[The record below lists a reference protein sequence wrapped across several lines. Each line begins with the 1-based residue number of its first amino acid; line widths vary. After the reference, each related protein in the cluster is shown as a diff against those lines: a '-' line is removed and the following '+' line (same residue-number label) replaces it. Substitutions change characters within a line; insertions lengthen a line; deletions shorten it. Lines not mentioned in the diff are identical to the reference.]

1 MRVVRLLLLGIA
13 FVPRLIAAFSPVSTL
28 TPTLGQILFSFFL
41 PTEAAT
47 SAGVYDSNGLLIR
60 TLWSNQHYPAGS
72 RVATWDGKGDTGNVV
87 AAGTYNIRLF
97 YNNVTFTWG
106 VIGDTSLS
114 WTDANSWDAQSK
126 LPVDMAITGTTAYT
140 ANAYSEGGKNAS
152 SFALTT
158 PQQPTAL
165 MSPGYLDE
173 YQYVASDGNNVY
185 FAQVGSGWPAS
196 VPYVMAWSV
205 ASKAY
210 YTFPSSVKPTDGT
223 TVPSVI
229 DQGNLA
235 GGIAVQ
241 TKGNLLAVSHK
252 ATNQI
257 VLFDKT
263 SGAQLSTLSVP
274 SPGRMAFEPD
284 GTLWVISGADV
295 LRLTISLASTGY
307 VYDTNASLIGLMA
320 PLTVAVDLATSNVLV
335 ADGGSAQQVKT
346 FNEVGDM
353 ISTYGAAGG
362 YTDCSPT
369 VTKTRLWLDDTAG
382 KGYTQQTLLAVQ
394 PDSSFWVGDPGNAR
408 ILHIS
413 AQGQYI
419 EEISFLRYLYYV
431 AVDHANPSRVF
442 ADALEFSLNYST
454 PIIPGDGGGQ
464 SWSLVRNWAA
474 CTPASYTGQSGFRFA
489 QVQTLPNGLTYGL
502 IWNATGPHNELAQ
515 LPTTGPLKFSGQF
528 LSPTAWTFQFFDHSS
543 NLAWWTATA
552 TVQTANSAPLTG
564 YDANNWPTWGPAVT
578 VASVPN
584 TTITTPGYPTALTP
598 NGYGGWGETFPPIA
612 TTGGYYPTYQTAI
625 STPGQDHHLGA
636 VLKGGTNWAWMAA
649 PGANLTAPDG
659 HGTFTD
665 NQPFGGHGGI
675 AAFSE
680 GRFILQGYDGQWGTY
695 ASQWMLWSEAGALIG
710 QFGHGFPTPA
720 PVDGTEYPSAAGN
733 IWTMTTATSGNEI
746 YLYNSD
752 EGYHPGIHQWR
763 ISGLDSI
770 HELSG
775 RAPLGGTTM
784 LQ

>member
-13 FVPRLIAAFSPVSTL
+13 FFPRLIAAFSPVSTL
-28 TPTLGQILFSFFL
+28 TPTPGQILFSFFL

-47 SAGVYDSNGLLIR
+47 SAVVYDLNGLLIR

-72 RVATWDGKGDTGNVV
+72 RVANWDGKDDTGNVV
-87 AAGTYNIRLF
+87 AAGTYQIRLF
-97 YNNVTFTWG
+97 YNNVTYTWG
-106 VIGDTSLS
+106 VIGDTSTS
-114 WTDANSWDAQSK
+114 WTAPNSWDAQSK
-126 LPVDMAITGTTAYT
+126 LPVDMAIAGGIAYT

-152 SFALTT
+152 SFALAA

-165 MSPGYLDE
+165 NSAGYLDE
-173 YQYVASDGNNVY
+173 DQYVTTDGINVY

-196 VPYVMAWSV
+196 VPYVMAWNV
-205 ASKAY
+205 AANGY
-210 YTFPSSVKPTDGT
+210 YVFPSGVVPTDGT
-223 TVPSVI
+223 KVTSVI
-229 DQGNLA
+229 DQGNVA
-235 GGIAVQ
+235 AGIAVQ
-241 TKGNLLAVSHK
+241 TTGNILAVSH
-252 ATNQI
+252 AAANQI
-257 VLFDKT
+257 MLFDKT
-263 SGAQLSTLSVP
+263 SGAQLSTISVP
-274 SPGRMAFEPD
+274 SPGRMAYSPA
-284 GTLWVISGADV
+284 GVLWYISNATVTNGSVTLP
-295 LRLTISLASTGY
+295 
-307 VYDTNASLIGLMA
+307 GLVA
-320 PLTVAVDLATSNVLV
+320 PLTVAIDPATSNVLV
-335 ADGGSAQQVKT
+335 ADGGSSQQVKT
-346 FNEVGDM
+346 FNAAGVLL
-353 ISTYGAAGG
+353 STYGTLGG

-369 VTKTRLWLDDTAG
+369 VSKTRLWLDNTAG
-382 KGYTQQTLLAVQ
+382 VGYTTQTLLAVA

-413 AQGQYI
+413 AAGAYI

-431 AVDHANPSRVF
+431 AIDHQNPTRVF
-442 ADALEFSLNYST
+442 ADALEYTVDYSRS
-454 PIIPGDGGGQ
+454 IQPGDGGNPTWAL
-464 SWSLVRNWAA
+464 SRNWAA
-474 CTPASYTGQSGFRFA
+474 CVPTGYTGQFGFRFS
-489 QVQTLPNGLTYGL
+489 QVQTLPNGLTYAMTSSL
-502 IWNATGPHNELAQ
+502 TGPYNQLAQ
-515 LPTTGPLKFSGQF
+515 LPATGPLRFSGQ
-528 LSPTAWTFQFFDHSS
+528 LLTPTQYVFQFFDHSG
-543 NLAWWTATA
+543 NLAYWNFTTINNVA
-552 TVQTANSAPLTG
+552 VQVAYSSPLTG
-564 YDANNWPTWGPAVT
+564 YDANNWPTYGPAVT

-584 TTITTPGYPTALTP
+584 TAGTITP
-598 NGYGGWGETFPPIA
+598 NGYSGWGQWFAPIP

-625 STPGQDHHLGA
+625 STPGQDRHLGA
-636 VLKGGTNWAWMAA
+636 VLAGGKNWSWVAA
-649 PGANLTAPDG
+649 PGAILAAPDG

-665 NQPFGGHGGI
+665 IQPFGGHGGI

-733 IWTMTTATSGNEI
+733 IWTMTTATNGNEI

-770 HELSG
+770 HELAG

>member
-1 MRVVRLLLLGIA
+1 MLLLGIA
-13 FVPRLIAAFSPVSTL
+13 FFPRLIAAFSPVSTL
-28 TPTLGQILFSFFL
+28 TPTPGQILFSFFL

-47 SAGVYDSNGLLIR
+47 SAGVYDLNGLLIR

-72 RVATWDGKGDTGNVV
+72 RVANWDGKDDTGNVV
-87 AAGTYNIRLF
+87 AAGTYQIRLF
-97 YNNVTFTWG
+97 YNNVTYTWG
-106 VIGDTSLS
+106 VIGDTSTS
-114 WTDANSWDAQSK
+114 WTAPNSWDAQSK
-126 LPVDMAITGTTAYT
+126 LPVDMAIAGGIAYT

-152 SFALTT
+152 SFALAA

-173 YQYVASDGNNVY
+173 DQYVASDGINVY
-185 FAQVGSGWPAS
+185 FAQVSDAPGWAAS
-196 VPYVMAWSV
+196 VPYVMAWNI

-210 YTFPSSVKPTDGT
+210 YTFPSGMTPTDGT
-223 TVPSVI
+223 KATSVI
-229 DQGNLA
+229 DQGNVA

-241 TKGNLLAVSHK
+241 TTGNILALSH
-252 ATNQI
+252 AAANQI

-263 SGAQLSTLSVP
+263 TGATLQIETLP

-284 GTLWVISGADV
+284 GSLWAISG
-295 LRLTISLASTGY
+295 ISVINISGVGGSNKIVTTLP
-307 VYDTNASLIGLMA
+307 GLVA
-320 PLTVAVDLATSNVLV
+320 PLTVAVDPATSNILV
-335 ADGGSAQQVKT
+335 ADGGSSQQVKT
-346 FNEVGDM
+346 FSENGVLL
-353 ISTYGAAGG
+353 STYGTLGG

-369 VTKTRLWLDDTAG
+369 VSKTRLWLDNTAG
-382 KGYTQQTLLAVQ
+382 VGYTTQTLLAVA
-394 PDSSFWVGDPGNAR
+394 PDSSYWIGDPGNAR

-413 AQGQYI
+413 STGVYI

-431 AVDHANPSRVF
+431 AVDHQASSRVF
-442 ADALEFSLNYST
+442 ADALEFAVNYSV
-454 PIIPGDGGGQ
+454 PIVSGDGGGG
-464 SWSLVRNWAA
+464 SWQLVRNWAA
-474 CTPASYTGQSGFRFA
+474 CVPASYTGQFGFRFA
-489 QVQTLPNGLTYGL
+489 QAQTLPNGLTYAL
-502 IWNATGPHNELAQ
+502 VWNATGPYNELAQ
-515 LPTTGPLKFSGQF
+515 LPATGPLKFSGQF
-528 LSPTAWTFQFFDHSS
+528 LSTTPWSFEFFDHSG
-543 NLAWWTATA
+543 NLAWWAFTTINSAV
-552 TVQTANSAPLTG
+552 VQAAYSAPLTG
-564 YDANNWPTWGPAVT
+564 HNVNVWPTWGPSTV

-584 TTITTPGYPTALTP
+584 TTSSTLGYPTSLTP
-598 NGYGGWGETFPPIA
+598 NGYQGWGQWFAPIP

-625 STPGQDHHLGA
+625 STPGQDRHLGA
-636 VLKGGTNWAWMAA
+636 VLAGGKNWSWVAA
-649 PGANLTAPDG
+649 PGAILAAPDG

-733 IWTMTTATSGNEI
+733 IWTMTTATNGNDI

-770 HELSG
+770 HELAG
-775 RAPLGGTTM
+775 RAPLGGTAM

>member
-13 FVPRLIAAFSPVSTL
+13 FFPRLIAAFSPVSTL
-28 TPTLGQILFSFFL
+28 TPTPGQILFSFFL

-47 SAGVYDSNGLLIR
+47 SAGVYDLNGLLIR

-72 RVATWDGKGDTGNVV
+72 RVANWDGKDDTGNVV
-87 AAGTYNIRLF
+87 AAGTYQIRLF
-97 YNNVTFTWG
+97 YNNVTYTWG
-106 VIGDTSLS
+106 VIGDTSTS
-114 WTDANSWDAQSK
+114 WTAPNSWDAQSK
-126 LPVDMAITGTTAYT
+126 LPVDMAIAGGIAYT

-152 SFALTT
+152 SFALAA

-165 MSPGYLDE
+165 NSAGYLDE
-173 YQYVASDGNNVY
+173 DQYVTTDGINVY

-196 VPYVMAWSV
+196 VPYVMAWNV
-205 ASKAY
+205 AANGY
-210 YTFPSSVKPTDGT
+210 YVFPSGVVPTDGT
-223 TVPSVI
+223 KVTSVI
-229 DQGNLA
+229 DQGNVA
-235 GGIAVQ
+235 AGIAVQ
-241 TKGNLLAVSHK
+241 TTGNILAVSH
-252 ATNQI
+252 AAANQI
-257 VLFDKT
+257 MLFDKT
-263 SGAQLSTLSVP
+263 SGAQLSTISVP
-274 SPGRMAFEPD
+274 SPGRMAYSPA
-284 GTLWVISGADV
+284 GVLWYISNATVTNGSVTLP
-295 LRLTISLASTGY
+295 
-307 VYDTNASLIGLMA
+307 GLVA
-320 PLTVAVDLATSNVLV
+320 PLTVAIDPATSNVLV
-335 ADGGSAQQVKT
+335 ADGGSSQQVKT
-346 FNEVGDM
+346 FNAAGVLL
-353 ISTYGAAGG
+353 STYGTLGG

-369 VTKTRLWLDDTAG
+369 VSKTRLWLDNTAG
-382 KGYTQQTLLAVQ
+382 VGYTTQTLLAVA

-413 AQGQYI
+413 AAGAYI

-431 AVDHANPSRVF
+431 AIDHQNPTRVF
-442 ADALEFSLNYST
+442 ADALEYTVDYSRS
-454 PIIPGDGGGQ
+454 IQPGDGGNGTWAL
-464 SWSLVRNWAA
+464 SRNWAA
-474 CTPASYTGQSGFRFA
+474 CVPTGYTGQFGFRFS
-489 QVQTLPNGLTYGL
+489 QVQTLPNGLTYAMTSSL
-502 IWNATGPHNELAQ
+502 TGPYNQLAQ
-515 LPTTGPLKFSGQF
+515 LPATGPLRFSGQ
-528 LSPTAWTFQFFDHSS
+528 LLTPTQYVFQFFDHSG
-543 NLAWWTATA
+543 NLAYWNFTTINNVA
-552 TVQTANSAPLTG
+552 VQVAYSSPLTG
-564 YDANNWPTWGPAVT
+564 YDANNWPTYGPAVT

-584 TTITTPGYPTALTP
+584 TAGTITP
-598 NGYGGWGETFPPIA
+598 NGYSGWGQWFAPIP

-625 STPGQDHHLGA
+625 STPGQDRHLGA
-636 VLKGGTNWAWMAA
+636 VLAGGKNWSWVAA
-649 PGANLTAPDG
+649 PGAILAAPDG

-733 IWTMTTATSGNEI
+733 IWTMTTATNGNEI

-770 HELSG
+770 HELAG

>member
-13 FVPRLIAAFSPVSTL
+13 FFPRLIAAFSPVSTL

-47 SAGVYDSNGLLIR
+47 SAGVYDLNGLLIR

-72 RVATWDGKGDTGNVV
+72 RVANWDGKDDTGNVV
-87 AAGTYNIRLF
+87 AAGTYQIRLF
-97 YNNVTFTWG
+97 YNNVTYTWG
-106 VIGDTSLS
+106 VIGDTSTS
-114 WTDANSWDAQSK
+114 WTAPNSWDAQSK
-126 LPVDMAITGTTAYT
+126 LPVDMAIAGGIAYT

-152 SFALTT
+152 SFALAA

-165 MSPGYLDE
+165 NSAGYLDE
-173 YQYVASDGNNVY
+173 DQYVTTDGINVY

-196 VPYVMAWSV
+196 VPYVMAWNV
-205 ASKAY
+205 AANGY
-210 YTFPSSVKPTDGT
+210 YVFPSGVVPTDGT
-223 TVPSVI
+223 KVTSVI
-229 DQGNLA
+229 DQGNVA
-235 GGIAVQ
+235 AGIAVQ
-241 TKGNLLAVSHK
+241 TTGNILAVSH
-252 ATNQI
+252 AAANQI
-257 VLFDKT
+257 MLFDKT
-263 SGAQLSTLSVP
+263 SGAQLSTISVP
-274 SPGRMAFEPD
+274 SPGRMAYSPA
-284 GTLWVISGADV
+284 GVLWYISNATVTNGSVTLP
-295 LRLTISLASTGY
+295 
-307 VYDTNASLIGLMA
+307 GLVA
-320 PLTVAVDLATSNVLV
+320 PLTVAIDPATSNVLV
-335 ADGGSAQQVKT
+335 ADGGSSQQVKT
-346 FNEVGDM
+346 FNAAGVLL
-353 ISTYGAAGG
+353 STYGTLGG

-369 VTKTRLWLDDTAG
+369 VSKTRLWLDNTAG
-382 KGYTQQTLLAVQ
+382 VGYTTQTLLAVA

-413 AQGQYI
+413 AAGAYI

-431 AVDHANPSRVF
+431 AIDHQNPTRVF
-442 ADALEFSLNYST
+442 ADALEYTVDYSRS
-454 PIIPGDGGGQ
+454 IQPGDGGNPTWAL
-464 SWSLVRNWAA
+464 SRNWAA
-474 CTPASYTGQSGFRFA
+474 CVPTGYTGQFGFRFS
-489 QVQTLPNGLTYGL
+489 QVQTLPNGLTYAMTSSL
-502 IWNATGPHNELAQ
+502 TGPYNQLAQ
-515 LPTTGPLKFSGQF
+515 LPATGPLRFSGQ
-528 LSPTAWTFQFFDHSS
+528 LLTPTQYVFQFFDHSG
-543 NLAWWTATA
+543 NLAYWNFTTINNVA
-552 TVQTANSAPLTG
+552 VQVAYSSPLTG
-564 YDANNWPTWGPAVT
+564 YDANNWPTYGPAVT

-584 TTITTPGYPTALTP
+584 TAGTITP
-598 NGYGGWGETFPPIA
+598 NGYSGWGQWFAPIP

-625 STPGQDHHLGA
+625 STPGQDRHLGA
-636 VLKGGTNWAWMAA
+636 VLAGGKNWSWVAA
-649 PGANLTAPDG
+649 PGAILAAPDG

-733 IWTMTTATSGNEI
+733 IWTMTTATNGNEI

-770 HELSG
+770 HELAG

>member
-13 FVPRLIAAFSPVSTL
+13 FFPRLIAAFSPVSTL
-28 TPTLGQILFSFFL
+28 TPTPGQILFSFFL

-47 SAGVYDSNGLLIR
+47 SAGVYDLNGLLIR

-72 RVATWDGKGDTGNVV
+72 RVANWDGKDDTGNVV
-87 AAGTYNIRLF
+87 AAGTYQIRLF
-97 YNNVTFTWG
+97 YNNVTYTWG
-106 VIGDTSLS
+106 VIGDTSTS
-114 WTDANSWDAQSK
+114 WTAPNSWDAQSK
-126 LPVDMAITGTTAYT
+126 LPVDMAIAGGIAYT

-152 SFALTT
+152 SFALAA

-165 MSPGYLDE
+165 NSAGYLDE
-173 YQYVASDGNNVY
+173 DQYVSTDGINVY

-196 VPYVMAWSV
+196 VPYVMAWNV
-205 ASKAY
+205 AANGY
-210 YTFPSSVKPTDGT
+210 YVFPSGVVPTDGT
-223 TVPSVI
+223 KVTSVI
-229 DQGNLA
+229 DQGNVA
-235 GGIAVQ
+235 AGIAVQ
-241 TKGNLLAVSHK
+241 TTGNILAVSH
-252 ATNQI
+252 AAANQI
-257 VLFDKT
+257 MLFDKT
-263 SGAQLSTLSVP
+263 SGAQLSTISVP
-274 SPGRMAFEPD
+274 SPGRMAYSPA
-284 GTLWVISGADV
+284 GVLWYISNATVTNGSVTLP
-295 LRLTISLASTGY
+295 
-307 VYDTNASLIGLMA
+307 GLVA
-320 PLTVAVDLATSNVLV
+320 PLTVAIDPATSNVLV
-335 ADGGSAQQVKT
+335 ADGGSSQQVKT
-346 FNEVGDM
+346 FNAAGVLL
-353 ISTYGAAGG
+353 STYGTLGG

-369 VTKTRLWLDDTAG
+369 VSKTRLWLDNTAG
-382 KGYTQQTLLAVQ
+382 VGYTTQTLLAVA

-413 AQGQYI
+413 AAGAYI

-431 AVDHANPSRVF
+431 AIDHQNPTRVF
-442 ADALEFSLNYST
+442 ADALEYTVDYSRS
-454 PIIPGDGGGQ
+454 IQPGDGGNPTWAL
-464 SWSLVRNWAA
+464 SRNWAA
-474 CTPASYTGQSGFRFA
+474 CVPTGYTGQFGFRFS
-489 QVQTLPNGLTYGL
+489 QVQTLPNGLTYAMTSSL
-502 IWNATGPHNELAQ
+502 TGPYNQLAQ
-515 LPTTGPLKFSGQF
+515 LPATGPLRFSGQ
-528 LSPTAWTFQFFDHSS
+528 LLTPTQYVFQFFDHSG
-543 NLAWWTATA
+543 NLAYWNFTTINNVA
-552 TVQTANSAPLTG
+552 VQVAYSSPLTG
-564 YDANNWPTWGPAVT
+564 YDANNWPTYGPAVT

-584 TTITTPGYPTALTP
+584 TAGTITP
-598 NGYGGWGETFPPIA
+598 NGYSGWGQWFAPIP

-625 STPGQDHHLGA
+625 STPGQDRHLGA
-636 VLKGGTNWAWMAA
+636 VLAGGKNWSWVAA
-649 PGANLTAPDG
+649 PGAILAAPDG

-733 IWTMTTATSGNEI
+733 IWTMTTATNGNEI

-770 HELSG
+770 HELAG